1 MTPWIPVAPLL
12 LFKRPLTDGLT
23 PRGES
28 GVAIP
33 SLPKVRLLARDAW
46 ELEDSRRSISN
57 QLCVL
62 AAVNAT
68 LAEVVC
74 LRVALW
80 NVLSHVKMN
89 ILPAW
94 HLLKL
99 IICLHSA
106 RYPWLQLM
114 VLDSLQHLGER
125 KKSTLFSTYRAGG
138 AVCTNANKITVYI
151 YIQFLKLA
159 KQNVLFY
166 WQNC

>member
-1 MTPWIPVAPLL
+1 
-12 LFKRPLTDGLT
+12 
-23 PRGES
+23 
-28 GVAIP
+28 
-33 SLPKVRLLARDAW
+33 
-46 ELEDSRRSISN
+46 
-57 QLCVL
+57 
-62 AAVNAT
+62 
-68 LAEVVC
+68 
-74 LRVALW
+74 
-80 NVLSHVKMN
+80 MN

-138 AVCTNANKITVYI
+138 AVCTKANKITV

-166 WQNC
+166 